1 MSCSHP
7 ASHRHGRHEA
17 ENASSGPSDA
27 PAAVANEYELE
38 RLRRIQR
45 NKQVLAELGLENA
58 ATKLLAGS
66 SKRAKQRAAKRQHC
80 QSADGEQ
87 QEQQQPAR
95 RSRRLAS
102 QPAEA
107 AHEHQEL
114 GLGGCNSK
122 PGPVERRHV
131 FAAASKL
138 DVNALLQHNVFR
150 MNSMTEKA
158 LITRAWKITN
168 VSKLKSFVEVL
179 EAAGKE
185 AVLQEARKALQ
196 QLTGSSSWY
205 KKTTLQQVHRNYFLA
220 CVEAVACIRT
230 HHLCSTCLITLQ
242 TASSAS

>member
-1 MSCSHP
+1 MSCSQP
-7 ASHRHGRHEA
+7 ASHRHGRPGTG
-17 ENASSGPSDA
+17 ENASSGPADA

-66 SKRAKQRAAKRQHC
+66 SKHAKQRAAKRQHC
-80 QSADGEQ
+80 NSADGEQ

-107 AHEHQEL
+107 APEHQEL
-114 GLGGCNSK
+114 GPGGCSK
-122 PGPVERRHV
+122 PGPVERRRV

-138 DVNALLQHNVFR
+138 DANALLQHNVYR

-168 VSKLKSFVEVL
+168 VSKLQSFVQVL

-196 QLTGSSSWY
+196 QLTGCSS
-205 KKTTLQQVHRNYFLA
+205 
-220 CVEAVACIRT
+220 
-230 HHLCSTCLITLQ
+230 
-242 TASSAS
+242 

>member
-7 ASHRHGRHEA
+7 ASHRRGRHEA
-17 ENASSGPSDA
+17 ENTSSGPSDA

-58 ATKLLAGS
+58 ATRLLEGS
-66 SKRAKQRAAKRQHC
+66 SKHAQQRAAKRQPC

-87 QEQQQPAR
+87 QEEQQQPAR

-107 AHEHQEL
+107 APEHQEL
-114 GLGGCNSK
+114 DPGGCSK
-122 PGPVERRHV
+122 PGPVERRSV

-138 DVNALLQHNVFR
+138 DVNALLQHNMYR
-150 MNSMTEKA
+150 MNSMSEKA

-168 VSKLKSFVEVL
+168 VSKLQSFVQVL

-196 QLTGSSSWY
+196 QLTGSSS
-205 KKTTLQQVHRNYFLA
+205 
-220 CVEAVACIRT
+220 
-230 HHLCSTCLITLQ
+230 
-242 TASSAS
+242 